1 VFFNSLGDY
10 DSKKCEQLNCIWNF
24 IVQTI
29 KSSHTVEASS
39 NNFPEGCHHFQLH
52 SSCKIRQS
60 TITSTVFW
68 DKYMRSRAQSLVIL
82 YLSQTQSSRSET
94 LPKTRFQFGSKLH
107 NMGKIKTDA
116 SPYAGW
122 EGKPVLNSYLGALQ
136 VRNIWDKTDLK
147 NESEFD
153 GQLNSLVSHFSSATH
168 I

>member
-1 VFFNSLGDY
+1 
-10 DSKKCEQLNCIWNF
+10 
-24 IVQTI
+24 
-29 KSSHTVEASS
+29 
-39 NNFPEGCHHFQLH
+39 
-52 SSCKIRQS
+52 
-60 TITSTVFW
+60 
-68 DKYMRSRAQSLVIL
+68 
-82 YLSQTQSSRSET
+82 
-94 LPKTRFQFGSKLH
+94 
-107 NMGKIKTDA
+107 MGKIKTDA